1 MRLKLRSDKKL
12 DAIELRR
19 YCYCGDAPS
28 APDPNPGMIR
38 MAEVSERLGDRY
50 LDMAQEQYADTK
62 TRNDDMWRVSKD
74 VLQTQLGIMRKNDQL
89 ADEYQQ
95 HQTETFRPIEKRI
108 AQEAMNFDT
117 EAEQEAAASRAAAD
131 VLQAY
136 DRNREQLGRTLRGL
150 GIKRNSGAALT
161 ALGAAGADQAEAEA
175 GARNKARENVKLVG
189 RALRADAANLGRGIA
204 SSQATSAGVSLNASN
219 AAVQNQNATSAQM
232 TSNTDASRGW
242 FNSALGAY
250 GQAGNIYG
258 QEFNARMQGWSAAN
272 AADAQSSSGM
282 GSLVGMLGS
291 AAINKWSSKKLK
303 TDQRP
308 VSDEDV
314 LEEIKA
320 LPVERWR
327 YRRGVADEGEHIGP
341 YAEDVQARLGDEAA
355 PGGKQI
361 NLGALNE
368 ANLAAIRALVDKAER
383 LEREVAGLRKGR
395 SA

>member
-38 MAEVSERLGDRY
+38 MAEVSERLGERY
-50 LDMAQEQYADTK
+50 LDMAEEQYADTK

-150 GIKRNSGAALT
+150 GIKKNSGAALT

-175 GARNKARENVKLVG
+175 GARNRARENVKMVG
-189 RALRADAANLGRGIA
+189 RALRADAANLGRNIA

-219 AAVQNQNATSAQM
+219 AATQNQNATSAQM
-232 TSNTDASRGW
+232 TANTDASRGW
-242 FNSALGAY
+242 FNGALGAY

-258 QEFNARMQGWSAAN
+258 QEYNARMQGWVANQQSDNSLWGALGTAAGMWAGGGFKLPGKKDGGLIIGPNTNGKRGGRVSGPGTETSDDVPAMLSDGEYVLN
-272 AADAQSSSGM
+272 AEAVKQIG
-282 GSLVGMLGS
+282 V
-291 AAINKWSSKKLK
+291 KKL
-303 TDQRP
+303 DQLNARG
-308 VSDEDV
+308 
-314 LEEIKA
+314 LRARYGIK
-320 LPVERWR
+320 RK
-327 YRRGVADEGEHIGP
+327 
-341 YAEDVQARLGDEAA
+341 
-355 PGGKQI
+355 GGK
-361 NLGALNE
+361 
-368 ANLAAIRALVDKAER
+368 
-383 LEREVAGLRKGR
+383 
-395 SA
+395 